1 MRYVWAWYINILPFL
16 VSIATNIRKLSA
28 AGTHSIVNT
37 KKFMGGLCISIM
49 FLLYCIRHFITGLF
63 REDEKRFAVS
73 ETDPQDSARR

>member
-1 MRYVWAWYINILPFL
+1 MITDVLCL
-16 VSIATNIRKLSA
+16 GSSEDVKLLSELSA